1 MMAFQAVSYAKG
13 ESAKNL
19 WEEEE
24 NAGTAFFAVPKIFL
38 KAFFLRVVNSP
49 DCAVKG

>member
-24 NAGTAFFAVPKIFL
+24 NAGYQLFLPFPKF
-38 KAFFLRVVNSP
+38 S
-49 DCAVKG
+49 